1 MKLFAVILLL
11 GLVYS
16 QDSNVLTITDSTI
29 DAAIKDYPSIL
40 IEFYAPW
47 CGHCKRLAP
56 EYEKAAD
63 MLKNSGSK
71 AVVGKVDSTVER
83 TAATAWSI
91 RGYPSLL
98 YFENGQMI
106 EKYAGG
112 RTAEDIVKYMTEKA
126 EKLQKVEL

>member
-63 MLKNSGSK
+63 MLKASGSSG
-71 AVVGKVDSTVER
+71 VVGKVDSTVEK
-83 TAATAWSI
+83 TAAGAWSI
-91 RGYPSLL
+91 RGYPTLL

-126 EKLQKVEL
+126 EKVQKVEL